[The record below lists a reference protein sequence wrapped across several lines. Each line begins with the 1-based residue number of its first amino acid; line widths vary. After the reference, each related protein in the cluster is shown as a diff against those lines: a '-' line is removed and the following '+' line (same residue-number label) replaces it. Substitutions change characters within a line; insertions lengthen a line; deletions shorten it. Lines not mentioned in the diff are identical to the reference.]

1 MSWVKSPEFKVGLL
15 VVVVGSLIAFMSM
28 QVSED
33 PSYLG
38 RSKKAWFLLKDA
50 GGLVKSSAIRTA
62 GIPVGTISDITL
74 QEGQARVDITVKS
87 DVHLTVS
94 AVVEIRAQGILGDK
108 HVEIN
113 PGMPGDPPL
122 PDGAQ
127 ILNVKDKGSL
137 DNLVGEVSEI
147 SSSLKTVSEAL
158 KESITQDGT
167 RKHIMGRIVSNI
179 EKLTGDIAEMTG
191 DNKEKIGEIVDQVHD
206 VTTTLSDLVNDEGED
221 GFKKSWKKAV
231 ASLQRLDSV
240 MKNVDEISGKIN
252 RGEGTIGKLVNDEST
267 VDNLNSTIEGI
278 SGMLESANRIQTG
291 FDFHAEYLGDVKATK
306 STVGIRIQ
314 PGLDRYYYL
323 GIIDDPAGVVERE
336 ANTSTVNGGAPV
348 TAETT
353 KTFYN
358 KTKFTLLFA
367 KNFYDLTLRA
377 GMIEN
382 QGGFGV
388 DYHFFRRKLRLSM
401 EAFNFG
407 ATNLRA
413 QAQYSLIHGVYILG
427 GMQDMLDKS
436 GARSGYLGAGIFIT
450 NDDLKLLLSSKS
462 PL

>member
-15 VVVVGSLIAFMSM
+15 VVIVGSLIAFMSM

-38 RSKKAWFLLKDA
+38 RSKKAWFLLKNA
-50 GGLVKSSAIRTA
+50 GGLVKNSAIRTA
-62 GIPVGTISDITL
+62 GIPVGTIHDITL
-74 QEGQARVDITVKS
+74 QDGQARIDITVKS
-87 DVHLTVS
+87 DAHLTVS
-94 AVVEIRAQGILGDK
+94 AIVEIRSQGILGDK

-113 PGMPGDPPL
+113 PGVPADPPL

-127 ILNVKDKGSL
+127 ILNVKDSASL
-137 DNLVGEVSEI
+137 DNLVSEVSEI

-158 KESITQDGT
+158 KEAITDDGT
-167 RKHIMGRIVSNI
+167 RKHIMGRIVLNI
-179 EKLTGDIAEMTG
+179 EKLTSDIAQMTG
-191 DNKEKIGEIVDQVHD
+191 ENKEKINEIVDQVHD
-206 VTTTLSDLVNDEGED
+206 VTSTLSELVNDEGED

-231 ASLQRLDSV
+231 ASLSRIDSV
-240 MKNVDEISGKIN
+240 LKNVDEISGKIN

-267 VDNLNSTIEGI
+267 VDGLNTTIEGI

-291 FDFHAEYLGDVKATK
+291 FDFHAEYLGDVKAAK

-323 GIIDDPAGVVERE
+323 GIVDDPAGVVTRE
-336 ANTSTVNGGAPV
+336 GNVTTANGVVTTS
-348 TAETT
+348 EQT

-377 GMIEN
+377 GVIEN
-382 QGGFGV
+382 QGGFGL
-388 DYHFFRRKLRLSM
+388 DYLFFHRKLKLSLD
-401 EAFNFG
+401 AFDF
-407 ATNLRA
+407 AELNLRA
-413 QAQYSLIHGVYILG
+413 QAQYSLFHGIYVLG
-427 GMQDMLDKS
+427 GLTDMLDKS
-436 GARSGYLGAGIFIT
+436 DRRSGYLGAGIYIT
-450 NDDLKLLLSSKS
+450 NDDLKVLLSSKS
-462 PL
+462 PF

>member
-38 RSKKAWFLLKDA
+38 RSKKAWFLLKNA
-50 GGLVKSSAIRTA
+50 GGLVKNSAIRTA
-62 GIPVGTISDITL
+62 GIPIGTISDITL
-74 QEGQARVDITVKS
+74 QNGQARVDITVKS

-94 AVVEIRAQGILGDK
+94 AMVEVQAQGILGDK
-108 HVEIN
+108 HIEIN

-147 SSSLKTVSEAL
+147 SSSLKSVSEAL
-158 KESITQDGT
+158 KESITEDGT

-179 EKLTGDIAEMTG
+179 EKLTGDIAQMTG
-191 DNKEKIGEIVDQVHD
+191 DNKEKIGDIVDQVHD

-252 RGEGTIGKLVNDEST
+252 RGEGTIGKLVNDETT
-267 VDNLNSTIEGI
+267 VDNLNTTIEGI
-278 SGMLESANRIQTG
+278 SGMLETANRIQTG

-336 ANTSTVNGGAPV
+336 KATTIVNGV
-348 TAETT
+348 ETESSQT
-353 KTFYN
+353 KTYFN

-388 DYHFFRRKLRLSM
+388 DYYFFRRKLRTSL

-407 ATNLRA
+407 EINVRA
-413 QAQYSLIHGVYILG
+413 QVQYNLIHGVYVLG
-427 GMQDMLDKS
+427 GMQDIMNKS
-436 GARSGYLGAGIFIT
+436 DSKSGYLGAGIFIT